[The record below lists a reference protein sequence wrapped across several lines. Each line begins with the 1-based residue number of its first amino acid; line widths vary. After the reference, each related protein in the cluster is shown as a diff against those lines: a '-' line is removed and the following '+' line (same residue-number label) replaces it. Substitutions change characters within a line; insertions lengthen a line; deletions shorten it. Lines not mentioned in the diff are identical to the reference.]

1 MKAQA
6 WFYDMLSNH
15 KRFMRKQV
23 DPLPIWLVYRRDG
36 IDDSSPIPNED
47 IDKFSPNIT
56 VSNLLQAKDPDIW
69 ILFSEAWCSLSAKVD
84 TVKEAKEQFN
94 RGDVSKLPDK
104 VEMLTVVGKTRDKKE
119 EISESYWL
127 IRNDQGR
134 IIDFKKT
141 PMQKMEAFHLP

>member
-1 MKAQA
+1 MKEQA

-23 DPLPIWLVYRRDG
+23 DPLPIWLVYRKDG
-36 IDDSSPIPNED
+36 IDNCGAVPNED
-47 IDKFSPNIT
+47 ADKFSPNVT
-56 VSNLLQAKDPDIW
+56 VSEILQAKNPDIW
-69 ILFSEAWCSLSAKVD
+69 ILFSEAWCALSAKVD
-84 TVKEAKEQFN
+84 TVEEAKRQFH

-104 VEMLTVVGKTRDKKE
+104 VEMLTVFGKTRDKKE
-119 EISESYWL
+119 VISESYWL

-141 PMQKMEAFHLP
+141 PMHKMEALYLP